1 MCPLAIWTK
10 WLTRNKTFALF
21 ASKCQYECSFM
32 FDVSHLWLLATFC
45 IDKSRK
51 KTPQKNSSSKIRI
64 WGGKIDGG
72 KRLVAARS
80 RKWAFKKC
88 IEVLAATDGLVR
100 SCRHLSLRT
109 QPVTCSPDLLLAATI
124 RYFRSGPV
132 TTTTRYLRPR
142 PVTCGHNPL
151 LAVRPHYLRPRPVN
165 LRPRPVTCG
174 QGPLVATTTRNL
186 RPRSVTCGQGPL
198 LATTTRNLQPN
209 PLLSVATRYFQTWKK
224 SVSKV
229 THLLHWWNAPVTI
242 PTSTQSTPAYI
253 LLN

>member
-64 WGGKIDGG
+64 WCGKIDGG
-72 KRLVAARS
+72 KRLEATRS

-124 RYFRSGPV
+124 RYLRSGPV
-132 TTTTRYLRPR
+132 TYD
-142 PVTCGHNPL
+142 HD
-151 LAVRPHYLRPRPVN
+151 
-165 LRPRPVTCG
+165 
-174 QGPLVATTTRNL
+174 
-186 RPRSVTCGQGPL
+186 PL
-198 LATTTRNLQPN
+198 LATTILYLQPRPLTCDHD
-209 PLLSVATRYFQTWKK
+209 PLLATTARYLRPQ
-224 SVSKV
+224 
-229 THLLHWWNAPVTI
+229 PVTCSQA
-242 PTSTQSTPAYI
+242 PLLTTTTS
-253 LLN
+253 